1 MDISE
6 LIAVCT
12 GFQWDKGNFAKIWQR
27 HRVSPEECEQ
37 VFLNQF
43 FYAMPNGEHT
53 TSDEARFKIFG
64 RTQGGRYLSVI
75 FTVRG
80 DLIRVISARDMNRR
94 ERRMFFK

>member
-1 MDISE
+1 MDVSK
-6 LIAVCT
+6 LIARCT
-12 GFQWDKGNFAKIWQR
+12 GFDWDKGNQAKIWDR

-37 VFLNQF
+37 AFLDQF
-43 FYAMPNGEHT
+43 LYAMPNGEHT
-53 TSDEARFKIFG
+53 TVAEDRFKIFG
-64 RTQGGRYLSVI
+64 QTLAGRHLSVI